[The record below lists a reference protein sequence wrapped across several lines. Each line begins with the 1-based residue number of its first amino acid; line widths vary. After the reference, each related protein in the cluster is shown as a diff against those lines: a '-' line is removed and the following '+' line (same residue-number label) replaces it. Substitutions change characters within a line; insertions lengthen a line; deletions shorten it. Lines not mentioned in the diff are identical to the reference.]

1 MKLRNKILS
10 YTLPLILIPFL
21 LTALAVYYFVI
32 RANQIEIQ
40 EERNQRLNVVLV
52 GFGEEITSTR
62 KDVALISNVPAVEDF
77 LQSIKSDLSSYNVK
91 NQEVKVR
98 KILEIF
104 FEQNTYYLELTLVD
118 GKGMERITISKLS
131 KQLDSR
137 RLSNEEYFRRALIE
151 DSFQS
156 PVREIHPQV
165 FATIFAIYLVS
176 SFTVVS
182 ALSIS
187 SSVVSVSDNE
197 AIIEVITDETSTVR
211 LQYSEDRITYIEE
224 TDLAF
229 NTARNITLS
238 SLTSET
244 QYYYKIQAQNASG
257 FQLEDNNSNAW
268 YTLNSLR
275 SALCRLSLT
284 LNTQHLSG
292 TSTD

>member
-40 EERNQRLNVVLV
+40 EERNQRLNEVLV

-104 FEQNTYYLELTLVD
+104 FEQNPYYLELTLVD

-131 KQLDSR
+131 KQADSR
-137 RLSNEEYFRRALIE
+137 R
-151 DSFQS
+151 
-156 PVREIHPQV
+156 
-165 FATIFAIYLVS
+165 
-176 SFTVVS
+176 
-182 ALSIS
+182 
-187 SSVVSVSDNE
+187 
-197 AIIEVITDETSTVR
+197 
-211 LQYSEDRITYIEE
+211 
-224 TDLAF
+224 
-229 NTARNITLS
+229 
-238 SLTSET
+238 
-244 QYYYKIQAQNASG
+244 
-257 FQLEDNNSNAW
+257 
-268 YTLNSLR
+268 
-275 SALCRLSLT
+275 
-284 LNTQHLSG
+284 
-292 TSTD
+292 